1 MATLSKQQWRN
12 VLKQNAPGYWWSD
25 CRGQDGGLKSVTVA
39 RRDGETTWKI
49 ADWSW
54 TGGGEFKTLKEAADF
69 IVEQSHL
76 KGINCIIG
84 YQHDPVKG
92 YTAPVYA

>member
-1 MATLSKQQWRN
+1 MTTMSKQQWRN

-25 CRGQDGGLKSVTVA
+25 CRNQEGGLMSVAVT

-54 TGGGEFKTLKEAADF
+54 TGGGEFKTLREAADF
-69 IVEQSHL
+69 IVKQSHI
-76 KGINCIIG
+76 KGINCLIG
-84 YQHDPVKG
+84 HG
-92 YTAPVYA
+92 YGPDGGWFPIYA